1 MIWLGKKNIRDS
13 VIRINDERLFAG
25 KGIFGQTNVVWDYK
39 PLTLE
44 TLQQA
49 LEEVFNTRE
58 PLVVPINNDFDING
72 WLNTA
77 QQNVIVTQPN
87 TSTTFTNYFG
97 TITINPDN
105 ETA

>member
-39 PLTLE
+39 PLTQE
-44 TLQQA
+44 ALQQA
-49 LEEVFNTRE
+49 FEEIFNTQG
-58 PLVVPINNDFDING
+58 PTVVPINNNFDINR
-72 WLNTA
+72 WMNYT
-77 QQNVIVTQPN
+77 QQGVLTTQIN
-87 TSTTFTNYFG
+87 TSTVYTSPFG
-97 TITINPDN
+97 TITITPDN